1 MIEGLPSLPKYC
13 IFKRGNQPQIKGRG
27 TQFHFCKNIITP
39 ELFKVYK
46 QYIFKNVNE
55 KFPLKT
61 FYFIQHIYTQYLLI
75 FSTFVKS
82 PLQTVHI
89 RIKQVIKYQVV
100 MTWWKLSN
108 KGRVHGKFH
117 TRGVGGRSARVIF
130 HIQFFKE
137 NFPLQMV

>member
-13 IFKRGNQPQIKGRG
+13 LFKRGNQPQIKGRG

-39 ELFKVYK
+39 ELFKVNINNTY
-46 QYIFKNVNE
+46 
-55 KFPLKT
+55 LKMSMRSSHSKP
-61 FYFIQHIYTQYLLI
+61 FIQHIYTQYLLI

-117 TRGVGGRSARVIF
+117 TRGVGVREGYFPYPIF
-130 HIQFFKE
+130 
-137 NFPLQMV
+137 